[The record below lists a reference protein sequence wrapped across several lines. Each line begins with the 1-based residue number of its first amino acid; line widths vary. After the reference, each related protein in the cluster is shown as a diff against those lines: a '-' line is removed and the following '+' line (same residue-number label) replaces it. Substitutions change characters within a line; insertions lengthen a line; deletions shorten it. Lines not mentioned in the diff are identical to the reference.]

1 MPKPTR
7 SLLLAIFV
15 LACADRPLEGLLAA
29 PADVGGPRVSFDL
42 LAKPLP
48 EIPFPNNLATRFDP
62 DSPTGRRIN
71 VSLDAPTLLEQDVRA
86 EFNLLDG
93 FGTYAPMYVSFDR
106 DIDPVAVRDAALN
119 DDFSD
124 DFVYVVDLGT
134 GDPVRLDLGRGSY
147 PTTLG
152 NTNGY
157 FLNDPRSRGS
167 SLLFESYDEDVNGN
181 GILDEGEDTNGNG
194 VLDRPNTF
202 DPTKPLMGL
211 HDPAER
217 AAAEDR
223 GNHVYR
229 DLMSHYERATH
240 TLLIRPMV
248 PLKQRTTYAVVL
260 TKRLTDAD
268 GRYVQSPFS
277 SVNHAS
283 QTNELKPLLRHI
295 DAGKIPGLSR
305 NDVAFVWSFTTQSV
319 TNDLETIREGL
330 YGRGPLAHLENE
342 ASPKLQPVLYTPG
355 SHGEVEFHPVYPLVG
370 DASGPKGNNPYIMP
384 AQMLTPIFESLA
396 PIIAPDWGSDATF
409 LADSYKYVDYI
420 VFGSYQ
426 TLNLLDD
433 PSKPSA
439 DAVFRVNADGGSAMV
454 WQRPDNWVELET
466 DLREN
471 EHALAP
477 NSKELD
483 DFRAYARRATR
494 DRVTFMLFV
503 PKPQPEFEIK
513 APFPVAIYGHGYGSA
528 SFEAL
533 GFAGNLA
540 KFGIASVC
548 VNAYGHGLPLS
559 GVELAFMRGLIG
571 TYGIAPMADAAFDGR
586 ARDLNHDNVDDSG
599 GDFWVSNSFHTRDV
613 VRQSVIDWMQL
624 IRVFREFGTYEMGD
638 LDGDGKPELAG
649 DFNGDGVVDVAG
661 PMFDEHGNFRQSSDF
676 FVWGLSLGGI
686 ISSIVGALD
695 PAVAAAAPFSGAAG
709 LGDIGTRSELRAL
722 NSAVFLEVFGPLL
735 VSEPVADGVH
745 LVWNVADVAD
755 EGRVRITNDPIDV
768 RPGDRVM
775 LENLNPDGEGRTRDE
790 IIVTADRRF
799 RLVVPADGP
808 SFFDDS
814 PVDDRPVRVGGCES
828 PKVRRSEAERL
839 KLRRTADCMVF
850 SVVRD
855 GEEVFRLDSFP
866 MDFEFQ
872 GRVYEAGSPFLSIAR
887 GLGLKRGTPEFRRLM
902 NLSQAIVDPAD
913 PGNYARHYFLDPLP
927 ARQGRPLPVLLGES
941 NGDDWVPIAAGY
953 SLGRAAGL
961 IDYVY
966 DPEKHAKWGMSPN
979 DVLIKTGATEAVE
992 KLRYYRPIA
1001 DAMRNP
1007 DAPVDPVDADLLRLV
1022 ECERPEHCD
1031 AASLVDVSGL
1041 GQDDVTGEYLDG
1053 GNATMGGPGGV
1064 PRLKNPMRE
1073 VLQREFISPDADGSN
1088 PVTRYSRL
1096 VIPYIESR
1104 GHHGFDVPHPG
1115 DPFDVD
1121 LYMINMIGR
1130 FFQTRGTE
1138 IPTATCMHRDGYT
1151 KRRGEEGAVR
1161 DPKCDWIPDSPPS
1174 P

>member
-1 MPKPTR
+1 MPKPIR
-7 SLLLAIFV
+7 PLLLALFV
-15 LACADRPLEGLLAA
+15 LACTDEPLDGLLPA
-29 PADVGGPRVSFDL
+29 PADVGGPRITYDL

-48 EIPFPNNLATRFDP
+48 EIPFPNDVATRLDV

-71 VSLDAPTLLEQDVRA
+71 VSMIAPTLLEQDVRA

-93 FGTYAPMYVSFDR
+93 FGTFAPMYVSFER
-106 DIDPVAVRDAALN
+106 DIDPVAVREAALD
-119 DDFSD
+119 DDFSN
-124 DFVYVVDLGT
+124 DFVYVVNLET
-134 GDPVRLDLGRGSY
+134 GEPVRLDLGRGSY

-157 FLNDPRSRGS
+157 FLNDPRSMGS
-167 SLLFESYDEDVNGN
+167 SLLYESYDEDTNGN

-202 DPTKPLMGL
+202 DPSKPLMGL
-211 HDPAER
+211 YDPSER
-217 AAAEDR
+217 AAPADR
-223 GNHVYR
+223 GNHVYL
-229 DLMSHYERATH
+229 DLMAHYERATH

-248 PLKQRTTYAVVL
+248 PLAQRTTYAVVL
-260 TKRLTDAD
+260 TTRLKDAD
-268 GRYVQSPFS
+268 GKYIQSPFP
-277 SVNHAS
+277 SVNHAA
-283 QTNELKPLLRHI
+283 QTSDLRPLLGHI
-295 DAGKIPGLSR
+295 DAGRIEGLTR
-305 NDVAFVWSFTTQSV
+305 DDVAFAWTFTTQSV
-319 TNDLETIREGL
+319 TTDLETIREGL
-330 YGRGPLAHLENE
+330 YGRGPLADLQNK
-342 ASPKLQPVLYTPG
+342 ASSKLQPVLYTPG
-355 SHGEVEFHPVYPLVG
+355 AHGEVEFHPVYPLVG
-370 DASGPKGNNPYIMP
+370 DATGPKGKNPYIMP
-384 AQMLTPIFESLA
+384 AEMLTPIFESLA
-396 PIIAPDWGSDATF
+396 PIIAPDWGPDTQF

-439 DAVFRVNADGGSAMV
+439 DAVFRLNADGGSAMV
-454 WQRPDNWVELET
+454 WQRPDNWVERET
-466 DLREN
+466 QLRED
-471 EHALAP
+471 EYVLAP
-477 NSKELD
+477 NAKELD
-483 DFRAYARRATR
+483 DVRAYARRGTR

-503 PKPQPEFEIK
+503 PKAQPELEIK

-571 TYGIAPMADAAFDGR
+571 KYDISPMADAAFDGR

-613 VRQSVIDWMQL
+613 VRQSVVDWMQL
-624 IRVFREFGTYEMGD
+624 IRVFRDFGTYEMGD

-661 PMFDEHGNFRQSSDF
+661 PMYDADGKFLPSSDF

-709 LGDIGTRSELRAL
+709 LGDIGTRSELRVL
-722 NSAVFLEVFGPLL
+722 VTAVFLEVFGPLL
-735 VSEPVADGVH
+735 VSEPTADGVH
-745 LVWNVADVAD
+745 LYWNVADVAN
-755 EGRVRITNDPIDV
+755 EGRVRITDKPIDIQ
-768 RPGDRVM
+768 PGDRVI
-775 LENLNPDGEGRTRDE
+775 LQNLNPDGEGRDRDE
-790 IIVTADRRF
+790 IIVTSDRRF

-814 PVDDRPVRVGGCES
+814 ETDDEPIRVGGCE
-828 PKVRRSEAERL
+828 PADVQKSEADRL
-839 KLRRTADCMVF
+839 RLRRTADCMVF
-850 SVVRD
+850 SVVRN
-855 GEEVFRLDSFP
+855 GQVVFQMNEFP
-866 MDFEFQ
+866 MDFKFQ
-872 GRVYEAGSPFLSIAR
+872 GRTYEAGSPFVSIAR

-913 PGNYARHYFLDPLP
+913 PGNYASHYFLDPLP
-927 ARQGRPLPVLLGES
+927 ARKGRPLPVLMGES

-966 DPEKHAKWGMSPN
+966 DPGKHAKWGMSPN
-979 DVLIKTGATEAVE
+979 DVLIKTHATEAVE
-992 KLRYYRPIA
+992 KLRYYRPVA

-1007 DAPVDPVDADLLRLV
+1007 DAPVDPIYADLVRLV

-1031 AASLVDVSGL
+1031 APSLVDISGL
-1041 GQDDVTGEYLDG
+1041 GQDDTTGEYIDSA
-1053 GNATMGGPGGV
+1053 NATMGGPGSV
-1064 PRLKNPMRE
+1064 PRLKHPMRDVFE
-1073 VLQREFISPDADGSN
+1073 RSFISPDADGN
-1088 PVTRYSRL
+1088 NAVKRYAKL
-1096 VIPYIESR
+1096 VVPYIEAR
-1104 GHHGFDVPHPG
+1104 GHHGFDIPHPR

-1151 KRRGEEGAVR
+1151 KLRTDEGAVR
-1161 DPKCDWIPDSPPS
+1161 DPRCDWIPDAPPS
-1174 P
+1174 R